1 VSRQKLLYA
10 VVALMVVLSLVLAVS
25 WVLLWV
31 VFPHGF
37 YATRELWVEI
47 HKWVGLALSISV
59 LVHVLLHVGWIRT
72 MTARYVGRSRP

>member
-1 VSRQKLLYA
+1 
-10 VVALMVVLSLVLAVS
+10 
-25 WVLLWV
+25 V

-47 HKWVGLALSISV
+47 HKWVGLALSINV

-72 MTARYVGRSRP
+72 MTARYVGRIRP